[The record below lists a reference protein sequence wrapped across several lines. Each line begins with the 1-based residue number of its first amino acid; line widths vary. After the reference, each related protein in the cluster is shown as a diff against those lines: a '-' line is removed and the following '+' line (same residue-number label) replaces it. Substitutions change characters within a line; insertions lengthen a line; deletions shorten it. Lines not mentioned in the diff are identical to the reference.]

1 METEKLNQLRKEI
14 DAIDSQLLTLFEQR
28 MEVVK
33 NVALFKKE
41 HKIPILNNSREDA
54 ILEKIS
60 KEIKKEDLLPYAEE
74 YFKNLM
80 ELSKEYQKEYMLSC
94 EGKSQKKHIFLIG
107 MPGSGK
113 TTIGKLLSQKL
124 NSKFIDLDSYIKEK
138 NHSSIE
144 DMFKKGEA
152 HFRKLE
158 SEALR
163 DAVKLSPR
171 VISTGG
177 GIITR
182 EENVNLLKTYGTIIY
197 IDRNLEEILKDIEIY
212 DRPLLV
218 SGKERLFKLYEER
231 KSIYETSCDYRV
243 KNDNTFEHI
252 VDKIIATLSVKL

>member
-14 DAIDSQLLTLFEQR
+14 DTIDSQLLKLFEQR
-28 MEVVK
+28 MKVVE

-41 HKIPILNNSREDA
+41 HNIPILNNSREDA

-60 KEIKKEDLLPYAEE
+60 KEIKKADLLPYAEA

-80 ELSKEYQKEYMLSC
+80 ELSKEYQKEYMVSC
-94 EGKSQKKHIFLIG
+94 EGNLLKKHIFLIG
-107 MPGSGK
+107 MPGAGK

-124 NSKFIDLDSYIKEK
+124 NLEFIDLDSYIKEK

-144 DMFKKGEA
+144 AMFEKGEA

-182 EENVNLLKTYGTIIY
+182 EENVSLLKTYGTIIY
-197 IDRNLEEILKDIEIY
+197 IDRDVETIIKDI
-212 DRPLLV
+212 DVSHRPLLLE
-218 SGKERLFKLYEER
+218 GKERLFKLYEER
-231 KSIYETSCDYRV
+231 KSIYEASCDYRV